1 MSYRTLI
8 YICIIS
14 VIGSIPLNFA
24 FSQVMQSTT
33 YKIQSDS
40 INFAGGNSSSG
51 SYTLED
57 TLGEIA
63 TGPSS
68 GTIYRVGAGY
78 QQMNE
83 PTYITLT
90 ALNDLQLNNLGG
102 ISGGVATGTHSWLVT
117 TNNATGYT
125 LTVKASTS
133 PALKSGIASFADYTP
148 AGPDPDL
155 DFTITPTT
163 SAFGFSPEGI
173 DVIQRFKDNGTLCN
187 AGSLNTT
194 DKCWD
199 GFATTTKT
207 VSIRNSANL
216 PSGST
221 TTLKYRAQTGAS
233 KIQEAGDYSALITV
247 TALTL

>member
-1 MSYRTLI
+1 
-8 YICIIS
+8 
-14 VIGSIPLNFA
+14 
-24 FSQVMQSTT
+24 MQSTT

-51 SYTLED
+51 SYSIED

-90 ALNDLQLNNLGG
+90 SLSDLQLNNIGG
-102 ISGGVATGTHSWLVT
+102 IAGGIATGTHSWLVT
-117 TNNATGYT
+117 TNNPSGYT

-133 PALKSGIASFADYTP
+133 PALKSGNVSFADYAP

-155 DFTITPTT
+155 DFSIAATT
-163 SAFGFSPEGI
+163 SSFGFSPEGG
-173 DVIQRFKDNGTLCN
+173 DVIQRFKDNGSACN
-187 AGSLNTT
+187 AGTLNSK

-199 GFATTTKT
+199 GFSTTTKT
-207 VSIRNSANL
+207 VSTRNSSNL

-221 TTLKYRAQTGAS
+221 TTLKYRVQTGTS